1 VLSLSEVVAQAT
13 AVAAAAPNTS
23 SLAEAPSAGEAFG
36 LSPREREVLGML
48 ALGKSNP
55 EIAEDLFI
63 GRGTVR
69 THVSNIL
76 AKLGASTRTEAAMI
90 ARDRGLL

>member
-1 VLSLSEVVAQAT
+1 MADDVPRPRR
-13 AVAAAAPNTS
+13 AAAACPR
-23 SLAEAPSAGEAFG
+23 AADAAG
-36 LSPREREVLGML
+36 LSPRELDVLRLL
-48 ALGKSNP
+48 AAGKSNP
-55 EIAEDLFI
+55 EIAEALFI

-76 AKLGASTRTEAAMI
+76 AKLGASTRTEAAII